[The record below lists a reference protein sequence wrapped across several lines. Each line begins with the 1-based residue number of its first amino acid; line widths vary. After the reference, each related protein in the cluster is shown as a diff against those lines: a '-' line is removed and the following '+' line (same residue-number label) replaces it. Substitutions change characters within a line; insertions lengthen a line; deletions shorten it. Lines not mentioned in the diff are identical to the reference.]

1 MAKLKLGAIAD
12 DKPVKLTVDLP
23 GNIHRDLAAYADLLA
38 RETGQPI
45 ADPSKL
51 VAPMLARFMA
61 TDRVFAKVRRRHHTE
76 GAGVCTEKLQEY
88 ARARSVLSSL
98 ERPE

>member
-1 MAKLKLGAIAD
+1 
-12 DKPVKLTVDLP
+12 PVKLTIEVSAAV
-23 GNIHRDLAAYADLLA
+23 HRDLLAYAEALG

-76 GAGVCTEKLQEY
+76 GAG
-88 ARARSVLSSL
+88 
-98 ERPE
+98 

>member
-1 MAKLKLGAIAD
+1 MPKLKLGPITD
-12 DKPVKLTVDLP
+12 DKPVKLTVELP
-23 GNIHRDLAAYADLLA
+23 AVVHRDLLAYVEVLA

-61 TDRVFAKVRRRHHTE
+61 TDRAFGKARRKNHLEAE
-76 GAGVCTEKLQEY
+76 G
-88 ARARSVLSSL
+88 
-98 ERPE
+98 

>member
-1 MAKLKLGAIAD
+1 MTKLKLGAFHD
-12 DKPVKLTVDLP
+12 DKPVKLTVEVSAAV
-23 GNIHRDLAAYADLLA
+23 HRDLLAYAEALG
-38 RETGQPI
+38 RQTGQPI

-76 GAGVCTEKLQEY
+76 GAG
-88 ARARSVLSSL
+88 
-98 ERPE
+98 